1 MLLDLSAATTDS
13 AGIICRLAS
22 EEVVVLV
29 AEDETLVPLTP
40 KAAEVDDELLG
51 VLL

>member
-13 AGIICRLAS
+13 AGIICRFAS

-29 AEDETLVPLTP
+29 AEDGTLVPLMP
-40 KAAEVDDELLG
+40 KAAEVGAELLG
-51 VLL
+51 LLL